1 LPAIAVRDL
10 HKHYGDIEAVRGI
23 GFEVAEGEVFAL
35 LGPNGAGKTTTTE
48 ILEGYRTPT
57 SGEVQVLGQDPETGG
72 RALRERIGIVL
83 QQCGIREELTVA
95 ETLEMYGAYYPRARS
110 VDELVK
116 LVDLDAKRGARI
128 ATLSGGQRRRLDMA
142 LALVGDP
149 DLIFL
154 DEPTSGFDPSARRL
168 AWETIRN
175 LCGLGKTVFLTT
187 HFMDEAQELADRVAV
202 IVDGQIVAHGTP
214 ADIGGRDV
222 APAHVRFRLP
232 AGVPVGDLPDIA
244 AEVSADRSL
253 VTAVTRDPVTTTHRL
268 TGWALDRGVP
278 LADLTV
284 SPPSLE
290 DVYLALTGHRS
301 EQPEEEGT

>member
-1 LPAIAVRDL
+1 MAAIAVRDL
-10 HKHYGDIEAVRGI
+10 HKRYGEIEAVRGI

-48 ILEGYRTPT
+48 ILEGYRAPT
-57 SGEVQVLGQDPETGG
+57 SGQVQVLGRDPETGG

-95 ETLEMYGAYYPRARS
+95 ETLAMYGAYYARARP

-116 LVDLDAKRGARI
+116 LVDLDAKRDARI

-202 IVDGQIVAHGTP
+202 IVDGRIVAEGTP

-232 AGVPVGDLPDIA
+232 PDVPLSNLPDLA

-290 DVYLALTGHRS
+290 DVYLALTGHHS
-301 EQPEEEGT
+301 DQPDEGT